1 MKRFILIVG
10 LLTIFYS
17 ISIGTPALQAQPY
30 PSHPIQLV
38 IPSAPGDGT
47 DIAARLF
54 AEELTKVLKSPAV
67 PLNKPG
73 ASATLGT
80 DFVVKSKKDGY
91 TLLYANTSAVVY
103 SKAADPDAVA
113 YDPVKDLEPLGFH
126 TFFPTVICVRTEAP
140 WKDFSEFVEYAK
152 KNPEKIRCGTMG
164 PNTIDQ
170 LQWEMAK
177 AIVGFNMT
185 MIPFK
190 GVGAKTSAL
199 LGGHV
204 DTASFPLAAF
214 EEQQK
219 SGKLRGLLLSLN
231 VPDFQNVPTLQQ
243 LGYKRGIP
251 SPWTGVF
258 APIGIPEEAR
268 KVLIPAIEK
277 AIKNPD
283 LTSRMQKMWYI
294 PGYKP
299 PSELKTLL
307 VDDYENARAR
317 FKQMGLTK

>member
-1 MKRFILIVG
+1 MIRSTLIAALFAVYFVAG
-10 LLTIFYS
+10 IAGFT
-17 ISIGTPALQAQPY
+17 LQAHAY
-30 PSHPIQLV
+30 PTHPIQLV
-38 IPSAPGDGT
+38 IPSAPGDGA

-54 AEELTKVLKSPAV
+54 AEELAKVLKSPVV

-80 DFVVKSKKDGY
+80 DFVIKSKKDGY

-103 SKAADPDAVA
+103 SKAADPDTVA
-113 YDPVKDLEPLGFH
+113 YDPVKDLDPLGFH
-126 TFFPTVICVRTEAP
+126 TFFPTVICVRGDAP
-140 WKDFSEFVEYAK
+140 WKDFAEFVEYAK

-164 PNTIDQ
+164 VKTIDH
-170 LQWEMAK
+170 LQWEMANSL
-177 AIVGFNMT
+177 AGITMT

-204 DTASFPLAAF
+204 ETASFPLAAF
-214 EEQQK
+214 EEQEK
-219 SGKLRGLLLSLN
+219 SGKLRGLLLSLK
-231 VPDFQNVPTLQQ
+231 VPDFPNIPTLQQ

-251 SPWTGVF
+251 SPWTGLF
-258 APIGIPEEAR
+258 APIGIPEEAK
-268 KVLIPAIEK
+268 KVLIQATEK
-277 AIKNPD
+277 AVKAPD
-283 LTSRMQKMWYI
+283 LMSRMQKMWYI

-299 PSELKTLL
+299 PEELKNLL
-307 VDDYENARAR
+307 VEDYENARTR